1 MQIIK
6 IPFAP
11 YLSPPA
17 VYSAFRSLYGQPS
30 AILESM
36 SFDERNRMSLVVANP
51 VNSVVTNTNSF
62 DQIRTALDQALN
74 VNEALNNL
82 NTHSSE
88 KFSLPFNG
96 GLLGFFQYEIFSEI
110 EPTLAEKLLKSHSTL
125 QEPQG
130 SDASEESKKTA
141 ASLPL
146 SREEVPKAEGIES
159 KNSIPHTVFHEFSTF
174 AFFDHQEQTILFFD
188 TQNKNF
194 RLEEILSLSQAYKPN
209 IDADTYK
216 NFAPSND
223 ELRQNFSTEINAE
236 QHAASIDI
244 IKEDI
249 LAGEIFQAVFSTEFK
264 TEFKGDSLDAYEL
277 LRAIEPTT
285 HLYLMEFG
293 EHGTVCGASPE
304 ILGSKR
310 DDQVLYRP
318 IAGTRKRGKNQA
330 EDAAML
336 ADMINDPK
344 ENMEHDM
351 LLDLGRNDLG
361 RICQP
366 GSVKVLREKYP
377 KHFANVMHLVSD
389 LGGKI
394 RPEMDSIDFFK
405 SIFPA
410 GTLSGAPKIRAIDIL
425 SQLEPGRRG
434 IYGGGVGYFSVDD
447 SMELAIAI
455 RTFFRQGDTVTF
467 RVGGGIVA
475 DSEPHK
481 EWKEIHNKAKT
492 LMKVFSFLGEK

>member
-17 VYSAFRSLYGQPS
+17 VYSAFRSLYGQPC

-51 VNSVVTNTNSF
+51 VNSVIANKDSF
-62 DQIRTALDQALN
+62 EQIRTALDKALN
-74 VNEALNNL
+74 VNEALNDL

-96 GLLGFFQYEIFSEI
+96 GLLGFFHYEIFSEI
-110 EPTLAEKLLKSHSTL
+110 EPKLAEKLLKT
-125 QEPQG
+125 PPN
-130 SDASEESKKTA
+130 
-141 ASLPL
+141 PL
-146 SREEVPKAEGIES
+146 DEGELKEI
-159 KNSIPHTVFHEFSTF
+159 NHTVFHEFSTF

-194 RLEEILSLSQAYKPN
+194 RLEEILSLSQAYKPT
-209 IDADTYK
+209 IDEETYK
-216 NFAPSND
+216 NFAPTND
-223 ELRQNFSTEINAE
+223 EIKQNFSTEITAE
-236 QHAASIDI
+236 QHAAKIDI

-249 LAGEIFQAVFSTEFK
+249 LAGEIFQAVLSTEFK
-264 TEFKGDSLDAYEL
+264 TEFKGDSLSAYEL

-318 IAGTRKRGKNQA
+318 IAGTRKRGKNKQ

-394 RPEMDSIDFFK
+394 RSDMDSVDFFK

-410 GTLSGAPKIRAIDIL
+410 GTLTGAPKIRAIDIL

-475 DSEPHK
+475 DAEPHK

-492 LMKVFSFLGEK
+492 LMKVFSFLGE

>member
-17 VYSAFRSLYGQPS
+17 VYSAFRSLYGQPC

-51 VNSVVTNTNSF
+51 VNSVIASENSF
-62 DQIRTALDQALN
+62 DQIREALDKAQN
-74 VNEALNNL
+74 VNESLKALNQ
-82 NTHSSE
+82 HSSE
-88 KFSLPFNG
+88 KFSLPFSG
-96 GLLGFFQYEIFSEI
+96 GLIGFFQYEIFSEI
-110 EPTLAEKLLKSHSTL
+110 EPKLAEKLLKT
-125 QEPQG
+125 
-130 SDASEESKKTA
+130 
-141 ASLPL
+141 LPL
-146 SREEVPKAEGIES
+146 SREELGSAEVIES
-159 KNSIPHTVFHEFSTF
+159 EKNSNNFPPDKGGSRGVHHTVFHEFSTF

-188 TQNKNF
+188 TQTKNF
-194 RLEEILSLSQAYKPN
+194 RLEEILSLAQSYKPT
-209 IDADTYK
+209 IKVEHFK

-223 ELRQNFSTEINAE
+223 ELKQKFSTEITAE
-236 QHAASIDI
+236 QHAAKIET

-264 TEFKGDSLDAYEL
+264 TEFTGDSLAAYEL

-318 IAGTRKRGKNQA
+318 IAGTRKRGKNPL
-330 EDAAML
+330 EDQAML
-336 ADMINDPK
+336 DDMINDPK

-366 GSVKVLREKYP
+366 GTVEVLREKYP

-394 RPEMDSIDFFK
+394 RSEFDSVDFFK

-425 SQLEPGRRG
+425 AQLEPGRRG
-434 IYGGGVGYFSVDD
+434 VYGGGVGYFSVDD

-467 RVGGGIVA
+467 RTGGGIVA
-475 DSEPHK
+475 DSEPKK

-492 LMKVFSFLGEK
+492 LMKVFSFLGQKQS